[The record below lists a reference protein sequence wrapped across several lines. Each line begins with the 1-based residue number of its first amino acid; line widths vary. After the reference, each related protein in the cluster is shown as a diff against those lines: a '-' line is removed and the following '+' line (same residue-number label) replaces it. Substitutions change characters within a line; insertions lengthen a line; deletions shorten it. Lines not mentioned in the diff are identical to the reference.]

1 MLLATIDFWIFFFV
15 LFFFVSNEAPRKC
28 QILNV
33 EVKTTMDDEK
43 KAKFHMGHTFESDG
57 KKARSIHQTHAP
69 STTSSSSSS
78 SSSVST
84 TATHVYWWS

>member
-43 KAKFHMGHTFESDG
+43 KAKFHTFESNG

-69 STTSSSSSS
+69 STSSSSSSS

>member
-1 MLLATIDFWIFFFV
+1 VLRATIDFWIFFFV
-15 LFFFVSNEAPRKC
+15 LFLSNEAPPEMPIFK
-28 QILNV
+28 Q

-43 KAKFHMGHTFESDG
+43 KAKFHTFESNG

-69 STTSSSSSS
+69 STSSSS